1 MGSRFET
8 TRRRLES
15 PKSID
20 SIGGPK
26 GDCFEVVEGGLVISK
41 LFPYMRDRVVEE
53 FSFFEFHEL
62 RAATVT
68 INDRGFDGVMTI
80 VNTTILLK
88 HTVAYTYSKL
98 VVLALAG
105 GGLLREDGLGL
116 SVIIWITQG
125 LCHIWN
131 LRSKNHLTNSPPIP
145 SNLLVNERAVI
156 HASKGPHLCSICAER
171 IKHKSLRLE
180 KDRAALTR
188 EHPYLPIRTCGIQRS
203 SKNSF
208 VLLVKK
214 RHGSFG
220 HSTPMDTSMV
230 TKRSAH
236 LYYQTHSGVA
246 LGRPASEVD
255 YYLACNPRPQID
267 F

>member
-1 MGSRFET
+1 
-8 TRRRLES
+8 
-15 PKSID
+15 
-20 SIGGPK
+20 
-26 GDCFEVVEGGLVISK
+26 
-41 LFPYMRDRVVEE
+41 
-53 FSFFEFHEL
+53 
-62 RAATVT
+62 
-68 INDRGFDGVMTI
+68 MTI

-208 VLLVKK
+208 VLSVSKSVMVRSDTARRWIPPWSRSGQHIYTIKPIPVLHWAVLLQ
-214 RHGSFG
+214 RWTTISRAIRG
-220 HSTPMDTSMV
+220 HKLISEATGTGRYHKIP
-230 TKRSAH
+230 
-236 LYYQTHSGVA
+236 
-246 LGRPASEVD
+246 LG
-255 YYLACNPRPQID
+255 
-267 F
+267 